1 MHTIV
6 GFTLVPVGAGLSVS
20 PFVSAIERVLEE
32 SGLTFEVNCNSTNV
46 EGEWETVFATI
57 KRCHEV
63 VHGDGA
69 PRIHTCLQVGTRV
82 DREQR
87 MAEKL
92 DSVISKRQ
100 HR

>member
-1 MHTIV
+1 MHAIV
-6 GFTLVPVGAGLSVS
+6 AFTLVPIGTGVSVS
-20 PFVSAIERVLEE
+20 PYVAAVERVLEE
-32 SGLTFEVNCNSTNV
+32 SGLTFEVNSNGTNL
-46 EGEWETVFATI
+46 EGEWEDVFAVI

-87 MAEKL
+87 MAEKIE
-92 DSVISKRQ
+92 SVVKR
-100 HR
+100 RRT